1 MENKKE
7 KKKVNKIRIKDLSQS
22 AVLNP
27 NPKIEIPDTDYSD
40 YLNDL
45 LQNSQII
52 TILGDNKTEP
62 QKKKKIKKIIKKK
75 GKKRKNTLT
84 NQTQKIELD
93 IKESETKNNKTE
105 VKEKDNKKEKKI
117 ENKNNNDSNTITNIS
132 NEKQP
137 SKNISTNVNQKG
149 NKNDESKD
157 NDNNNDKNSNSKNIK
172 ATEEKKENEI
182 KEEDIKKEGKTEE
195 KDNNNKKDYKIE
207 KIIKNISEKDLL
219 AFDLLIKGQILLKIK
234 NVLKILYF
242 FLKIQKCQKDSC
254 QKIIAMYRGYSVR
267 ENFKLNYLTKKILML
282 RDSCASK
289 IIAYYKGY
297 LIRKLSKKILEKKED
312 NYIIYSTLSNNKML
326 YLKISFISGIEDNI
340 YFEYCKLLNCFIY
353 YLNRRE
359 NNISKTKVEG
369 YFYNEKYKK
378 LTDDMYEKN
387 KKGENIINFPKI
399 IKKNDENIE
408 KYDKIINEYMKDH
421 RYAKRKRE
429 NILDYE
435 ERKRKALDDEMLQ
448 RHKKFEKLNKTGR
461 SKSFMRLKGV
471 MKNKGIL
478 KPSKSYIN
486 LRSDDKRIQFGMAK
500 IKKYHLLKQ

>member
-27 NPKIEIPDTDYSD
+27 ITKLDIPDTDISD
-40 YLNDL
+40 YIDDF
-45 LQNSQII
+45 LQNSQDV
-52 TILGDNKTEP
+52 TILDDSKTEP
-62 QKKKKIKKIIKKK
+62 PKKKKIKKIIKKK
-75 GKKRKNTLT
+75 VKRRKNTLT
-84 NQTQKIELD
+84 KSQNLELNTKELE
-93 IKESETKNNKTE
+93 IKVNKTE
-105 VKEKDNKKEKKI
+105 EKEKEKKI
-117 ENKNNNDSNTITNIS
+117 ENKNNNNSNIITSIS
-132 NEKQP
+132 NEEETNK
-137 SKNISTNVNQKG
+137 SISTNVNEKE
-149 NKNDESKD
+149 NKKDESKNNVII

-172 ATEEKKENEI
+172 AIIEEKKENEI
-182 KEEDIKKEGKTEE
+182 KGVDKKKEGKTEE
-195 KDNNNKKDYKIE
+195 KENNKKNETKKE
-207 KIIKNISEKDLL
+207 KITKNISEKDIL
-219 AFDLLIKGQILLKIK
+219 AFDSLIRGKILLKIK
-234 NVLKILYF
+234 NVLKLLYF
-242 FLKIQKCQKDSC
+242 FLKIKKCQNDSC
-254 QKIIAMYRGYSVR
+254 QKIIAVYRGYSLR
-267 ENFKLNYLTKKILML
+267 QNFKLNYLTKKILIV
-282 RDSCASK
+282 RDSCVSK
-289 IIAYYKGY
+289 IIAHYKGY

-399 IKKNDENIE
+399 IKKNDKNIE
-408 KYDKIINEYMKDH
+408 KYDKIINEYMKEH

-435 ERKRKALDDEMLQ
+435 ERKRKALDDEMLL

-478 KPSKSYIN
+478 KPSKSFIN
-486 LRSDDKRIQFGMAK
+486 LRTDDKRIQFGMAK